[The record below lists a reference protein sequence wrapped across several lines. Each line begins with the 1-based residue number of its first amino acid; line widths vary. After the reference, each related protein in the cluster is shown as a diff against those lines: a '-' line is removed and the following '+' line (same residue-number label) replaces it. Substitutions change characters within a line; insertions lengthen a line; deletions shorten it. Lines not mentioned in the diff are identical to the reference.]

1 MKKIIG
7 LLGILLCFS
16 CCGCSA
22 TKKYSA
28 ECYDAFDTVITIT
41 AYCTQEETLQQMA
54 DIAFARFRELS
65 RLYDIYYPY
74 SDMENL
80 YTINEQAGVLPVKVE
95 QRVIDLLL
103 FCKKIYHQTNGRVN
117 VAMGSVLSL
126 WHDAR
131 ESGVL
136 PEEAALK
143 AAAAHCDIAQVVV
156 DEAAGTVFL
165 QDPQLQLDVG
175 AVAKG
180 YAAQLVAEELTAQGY
195 TSFVISAGGNVVTR
209 GSAQDGHTWKVGI
222 QSPDDATQL
231 LTTVESRN
239 SAVVT
244 SGGYQRYVE
253 IDGQRYH
260 HIIDPATLMPA
271 NYVKSATVL
280 HADSGIADALSTAC
294 FLMYPEEAMVLA
306 EDCNGRVILE
316 TLDGTIL
323 DSEKDLA

>member
-1 MKKIIG
+1 MKKVIVF
-7 LLGILLCFS
+7 LAAMLCFS
-16 CCGCSA
+16 CFGCSA
-22 TKKYSA
+22 TRKYSA
-28 ECYDAFDTVITIT
+28 ECYDAFDTVITVT
-41 AYCTQEETLQQMA
+41 AYCTKEETLQQMA

-65 RLYDIYYPY
+65 RMYDIYYPY
-74 SDMENL
+74 SGVDNL
-80 YTINEQAGVLPVKVE
+80 YTVNQQAGIQPVKVE
-95 QRVIDLLL
+95 QPVIDLLL
-103 FCKKIYHQTNGRVN
+103 FCKKMYHQTNGRVN

-126 WHDAR
+126 WHEAR

-136 PEEAALK
+136 PDQAALEAA
-143 AAAAHCDIAQVVV
+143 AQHCDIRQVIV
-156 DEAAGTVFL
+156 DEDAATVFL
-165 QDPQLQLDVG
+165 QDPQMRLDVG

-180 YAAQLVAEELTAQGY
+180 YAAQLVADELTAQGY

-209 GSAQDGHTWKVGI
+209 GSAQDGHSWQVGI
-222 QSPDDATQL
+222 QSPDDAAQL
-231 LTTVESRN
+231 LATVESRN

-253 IDGQRYH
+253 IDGVRYH

-271 NYVKSATVL
+271 NYVKSATAL

-294 FLMYPEEAMVLA
+294 FLMHPEEAMVLV
-306 EDCNGRVILE
+306 EDCGGRVIVE